1 MARSQVGKWGEE
13 VAAKYLA
20 SQGYAIMETN
30 WRMGHYEVDII
41 AMHDRYI
48 VFVEVKTRTSEEYD
62 PVEAVDSRKR
72 RRIAASA
79 DIYLRYNNLP
89 HEFRFDIVSV
99 SGTPEQYTLEHIPDA
114 YFPPLKRF

>member
-13 VAAKYLA
+13 KAVQYLVA
-20 SQGYAIMETN
+20 QGYAIMETN
-30 WRMGHYEVDII
+30 WHMKHYEVDII
-41 AMHDRYI
+41 AMHGRYI
-48 VFVEVKTRTSEEYD
+48 VFVEVKTRTSEVYD

-79 DIYLRYNNLP
+79 DVFLRMNEFP

-99 SGTPEQYTLEHIPDA
+99 IGTEDNFTIEHIPDA
-114 YFPPLKRF
+114 YLPPLKRF